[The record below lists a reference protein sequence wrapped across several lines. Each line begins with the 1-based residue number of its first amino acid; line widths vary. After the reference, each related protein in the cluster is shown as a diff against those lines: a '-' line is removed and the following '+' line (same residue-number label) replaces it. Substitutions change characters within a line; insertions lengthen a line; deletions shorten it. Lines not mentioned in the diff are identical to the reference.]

1 MAVGPLEHGVTPL
14 QGRGRRQRDDP
25 GERVRQLGVGPVQQ
39 MAQDPAATPEERVHL
54 GLTFVH
60 QPLGPLH
67 GGTAQRVREPPLL
80 AVQQP
85 AYGPQRPVPQ
95 LLYALQL
102 LAHVRDDL
110 LGRVRGRGGAQI
122 GDQVQQRGVRL
133 MADRGDHRRTAGGHG
148 PDQLLVGERQQ
159 ILDAAA
165 APGHHDHVDL
175 VQRVQL
181 LDRLHHLGDR
191 VHPLHGGVA
200 DLEAHGGPAAAG
212 VLQDVPLG
220 GGGPPA
226 DEPDELR
233 EEGERLLPVER
244 EETLGGE
251 RLLELLQPHEQ
262 LTDADRPY
270 VGGPQ
275 RQLPRGAY
283 HSGFART
290 TTRAPSVT
298 TSAIRSKTCRKQ
310 VTLTEMSCDGS
321 RSVRKTTPAPGRR
334 DSWVI

>member
-67 GGTAQRVREPPLL
+67 GGTARARARAPAPRGPAARVRS
-80 AVQQP
+80 A
-85 AYGPQRPVPQ
+85 GPGPE

-148 PDQLLVGERQQ
+148 PHQLLVGERQQ

-200 DLEAHGGPAAAG
+200 DLEAHGRPAAAG

-233 EEGERLLPVER
+233 EGK
-244 EETLGGE
+244 G
-251 RLLELLQPHEQ
+251 
-262 LTDADRPY
+262 
-270 VGGPQ
+270 
-275 RQLPRGAY
+275 
-283 HSGFART
+283 SGFFRSSAKRPSAASDFLSCSSRTSSSPMPTGRMSVARSDSCPRART
-290 TTRAPSVT
+290 TRASRGRRRARPPSPRR
-298 TSAIRSKTCRKQ
+298 RSGRRPA
-310 VTLTEMSCDGS
+310 GS
-321 RSVRKTTPAPGRR
+321 R
-334 DSWVI
+334 